1 MSSLKAEKY
10 RAAASILL
18 FLPLA
23 ILLCRSNVSAA
34 DTAKIISAKVTPHKI
49 IPGGKVCVE
58 VSLANTGNNVWR
70 KNTYGVLLRL
80 KDPSDSDK
88 VILQTEFYPGKTD
101 LRPQKAIKMKI
112 DLSLPKK
119 ISGEFYFRVSV
130 YVNKKGVAGAGPSES
145 LKVTIARP
153 LVSQPLPEP
162 AIAKKSFKFSKETAK
177 ETEESAPALRKE
189 FPRISA
195 VKGGMRQFTFG
206 DLDWVMRRYG
216 RNTALAL
223 NWKDVSKAQIYWKSR
238 KIESEYEEYE
248 EDQSYSYFSGMGANS
263 WYNDY
268 SYRETNGYS
277 FRIGRWGK
285 SYGWYLDY
293 AHESHKAYSSSDMV
307 ASLVEN
313 HVTYLPDRP
322 FENDMISFSMLTRYP
337 SKFFSP
343 YTGAGLSITRCTV
356 TVGTNNVW
364 YYDQGSGWNE
374 SSGWHQPSEWELQ
387 VFVPVGISL
396 VFPGT
401 GFGLLSE
408 VRVFPFNDEDKND
421 APFNIEQQYRVGF
434 TLAL

>member
-1 MSSLKAEKY
+1 
-10 RAAASILL
+10 
-18 FLPLA
+18 
-23 ILLCRSNVSAA
+23 SNVSAA

-49 IPGGKVCVE
+49 IPGGKICAE

-101 LRPQKAIKMKI
+101 LKPRKAIKMKI
-112 DLSLPKK
+112 DLLLPKK

-153 LVSQPLPEP
+153 PVPQPLPEP
-162 AIAKKSFKFSKETAK
+162 AIAKKSFEFSKETTK
-177 ETEESAPALRKE
+177 ETEESAPAPRKE

-195 VKGGMRQFTFG
+195 VKPGMRQFTFG

-238 KIESEYEEYE
+238 KIESGYEEN
-248 EDQSYSYFSGMGANS
+248 QSYFYFSSMGAFS
-263 WYNDY
+263 GYNNY
-268 SYRETNGYS
+268 YYTETDGYS
-277 FRIGRWGK
+277 FRIGRWEK
-285 SYGWYLDY
+285 SSGWYLDY
-293 AHESHKAYSSSDMV
+293 AHESYEDYLYSYSYV
-307 ASLVEN
+307 YEWPT
-313 HVTYLPDRP
+313 TYYSTNKSCDYL

-343 YTGAGLSITRCTV
+343 YAGAGLSIIRHTTTLDSNIRH
-356 TVGTNNVW
+356 
-364 YYDQGSGWNE
+364 YDYINPELSYID
-374 SSGWHQPSEWELQ
+374 SSRGQFLEWRLR

-401 GFGLLSE
+401 GFGLLGE
-408 VRVFPFNDEDKND
+408 ARFFPFNKSDTQ
-421 APFNIEQQYRVGF
+421 FGIERQYRVGF